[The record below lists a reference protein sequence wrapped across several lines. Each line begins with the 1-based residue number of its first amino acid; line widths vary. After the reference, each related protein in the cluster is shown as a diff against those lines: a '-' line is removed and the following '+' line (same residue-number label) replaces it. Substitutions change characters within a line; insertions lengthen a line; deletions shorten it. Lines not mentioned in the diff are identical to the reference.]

1 MNVSHITLPPAD
13 RQPGAHWRS
22 LLAEP
27 DGGSAPRHAEASI
40 PSGVALI
47 QVPLAAITENPR
59 QPRSVF
65 DEDALAELAA
75 SIAEVG
81 LLQPIVVR
89 RLLAGPDVPV
99 DSPGSQAGEPARYEL
114 VAGERRLRSVRA
126 LGWDSVPALVRD
138 TPDDALL
145 RDALVENLQR
155 AALNP
160 LEEAAAY
167 AALLKDFGCTHDELA
182 ASVGRSRPHI
192 TNTVRLLRLPPGVQR
207 RVAAGVLSQ
216 GHARALLGLA
226 DADAMERMATRIV
239 AEGLSVRSVEELVAL
254 GTLGDEEPVVRRRAR
269 RTPPADLSEV
279 AHALSDRLD
288 TRVQVSMGRVKGKVT
303 IEFAGPDDLQR
314 ILALLD
320 DEHSGRTS
328 EPA

>member
-1 MNVSHITLPPAD
+1 MSHITLPP
-13 RQPGAHWRS
+13 QGSEPGAHWDS
-22 LLAEP
+22 LLARPGESS
-27 DGGSAPRHAEASI
+27 DSTASEAASPSI
-40 PSGVALI
+40 LSLV
-47 QVPLAAITENPR
+47 QVPVSAIIENPR

-75 SIAEVG
+75 SISEVG

-89 RLLAGPDVPV
+89 PLAATSESPV
-99 DSPGSQAGEPARYEL
+99 DIAARRESAGPARYEL

-126 LGWDSVPALVRD
+126 LGWDTVPALVRD
-138 TPDDALL
+138 TPDDLLL

-192 TNTVRLLRLPPGVQR
+192 TNTVRLLRLPPAVQR

-216 GHARALLGLA
+216 GHARALLGLP

-254 GTLGDEEPVVRRRAR
+254 GTVADDEEVVRRRGR

-303 IEFAGPDDLQR
+303 IEFAGPEDLHR
-314 ILALLD
+314 ILSLL
-320 DEHSGRTS
+320 E
-328 EPA
+328 